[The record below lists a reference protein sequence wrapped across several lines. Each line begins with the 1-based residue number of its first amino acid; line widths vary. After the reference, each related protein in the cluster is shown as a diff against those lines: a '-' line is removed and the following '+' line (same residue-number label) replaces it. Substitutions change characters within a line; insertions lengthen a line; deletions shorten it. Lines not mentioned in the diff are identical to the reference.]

1 MDLSQPDVYLD
12 SNATTRV
19 LPQAAHAAFE
29 AMEDLFGNPSSTH
42 STGLKARYILETTRN
57 RIRDA
62 LHADAGKIIFTSG
75 ATEAIQLAVFSVLSQ
90 LSEQQPATPKETG
103 PTYLLYGAT
112 EHKAV
117 PQALEHWNHVLKTGC
132 VVKAIPVDSHGI
144 LNLDFLEKHV
154 GQAKIVCTM
163 AVNNETGVIA
173 PLKEIEGVIR
183 AHNESVP
190 WLVDTVQAIGKLE
203 LDLASTTIDYAVF
216 SGHKIHAPKGIGF
229 LYARADASIVPLLAG
244 GGQESGARGGTEYL
258 PGVAALGAVFQC
270 LNDEE
275 SSDFQSSE
283 TLAEFRRQLTEALE
297 EAFPSIVYNGPL
309 ENSVSTTINFS
320 VPGFSSKEILD
331 LFDAAGVR
339 VSSGSACGSAI
350 RGSFVL
356 EAMGLEP
363 WRSDSAIR
371 MSFSTCNTAAEITTA
386 CQRIIESGKALCDS
400 CLAISNSVG
409 ASRKHP
415 VDGLV
420 QLKHENQCSWIL
432 LDQSSQ
438 TCVIIDPI
446 EALADRIELLVR
458 CQSCRVVGVLN
469 THTHPDQAH
478 CHAMLTQLVSD
489 LIDQPRGDCDSSG
502 WPSFPLGQAL
512 LDDGSQ
518 APFIQLHPGRIIA
531 KIDTPGHT
539 ADSVAFLIGSMS
551 QGDRLRAED
560 IHFAM
565 TGDHI
570 QIGGLGRSDKGTGD
584 PTDFFKSSLR
594 LAAIIDRKT
603 VICPAHDY
611 GNGFCTTLAAETES
625 GGLLAQVLEG
635 HEDAGS
641 FATVKRDMDAQIE
654 NSSPLEWRCGLIQ
667 NPGGHHFVDI
677 PAKDLPDFFRE
688 HQDAMIIDVREP
700 HEHHL
705 THDWQN
711 LGLAM
716 TPENVPLTRF
726 TDFINRQLRQAPTES
741 QNQIICVCRSGNRS
755 GKAAEVL
762 NRLGVAQVWHVA
774 GGLALGTPA
783 TSTQPDIQEIE
794 YLI

>member
-1 MDLSQPDVYLD
+1 
-12 SNATTRV
+12 
-19 LPQAAHAAFE
+19 
-29 AMEDLFGNPSSTH
+29 
-42 STGLKARYILETTRN
+42 
-57 RIRDA
+57 
-62 LHADAGKIIFTSG
+62 
-75 ATEAIQLAVFSVLSQ
+75 
-90 LSEQQPATPKETG
+90 
-103 PTYLLYGAT
+103 
-112 EHKAV
+112 
-117 PQALEHWNHVLKTGC
+117 
-132 VVKAIPVDSHGI
+132 
-144 LNLDFLEKHV
+144 
-154 GQAKIVCTM
+154 
-163 AVNNETGVIA
+163 
-173 PLKEIEGVIR
+173 
-183 AHNESVP
+183 
-190 WLVDTVQAIGKLE
+190 
-203 LDLASTTIDYAVF
+203 
-216 SGHKIHAPKGIGF
+216 
-229 LYARADASIVPLLAG
+229 
-244 GGQESGARGGTEYL
+244 
-258 PGVAALGAVFQC
+258 
-270 LNDEE
+270 
-275 SSDFQSSE
+275 
-283 TLAEFRRQLTEALE
+283 
-297 EAFPSIVYNGPL
+297 
-309 ENSVSTTINFS
+309 
-320 VPGFSSKEILD
+320 
-331 LFDAAGVR
+331 
-339 VSSGSACGSAI
+339 
-350 RGSFVL
+350 
-356 EAMGLEP
+356 
-363 WRSDSAIR
+363 
-371 MSFSTCNTAAEITTA
+371 
-386 CQRIIESGKALCDS
+386 
-400 CLAISNSVG
+400 
-409 ASRKHP
+409 
-415 VDGLV
+415 
-420 QLKHENQCSWIL
+420 
-432 LDQSSQ
+432 
-438 TCVIIDPI
+438 
-446 EALADRIELLVR
+446 
-458 CQSCRVVGVLN
+458 
-469 THTHPDQAH
+469 
-478 CHAMLTQLVSD
+478 MLTQLVYD
-489 LIDQPRGDCDSSG
+489 LIDQP
-502 WPSFPLGQAL
+502 LGGSL

-539 ADSVAFLIGSMS
+539 ADSVGFLIGSMS

-570 QIGGLGRSDKGTGD
+570 QIGGLGRSDTGTGD

-635 HEDAGS
+635 HKDAVS
-641 FATVKRDMDAQIE
+641 FATDKRDMDAQIE

-711 LGLAM
+711 LGLSM

-774 GGLALGTPA
+774 GGLALGPPA